1 MVLKRPLENW
11 SNESA
16 KRLIIDSKEPE
27 LMDLTEED
35 QDIELDQK
43 MESVVAELLKSHP
56 YPIHQALLKLKIPE
70 ITLIVRRLLKKGISP
85 DLQDKYGDTALHLAV
100 MGDGVDYQV
109 IVELLNHGA
118 NTEIR
123 NIDREIPLSLA
134 IENYKNESEKVK
146 IIKKLLKHGANPNVH
161 GRNGDTSLHKSCL
174 NGNISITKILLEYG
188 ANVNLL
194 NDNKEAPLHMTF
206 LGAQNQR
213 EDVEL
218 VIKELLKHGADVN
231 LQNNYGGTILHD
243 AASEENIPES
253 LFQELFKHGAD
264 PNVKDL
270 SGETPLHMAVHFEQK
285 TNVKNLLKYVADPN
299 IRHKNGYSSFET
311 ALTCEQK
318 GIFRMLVFNHQ
329 SQ

>member
-174 NGNISITKILLEYG
+174 NGNISITKVLLEYG
-188 ANVNLL
+188 ANVDML
-194 NDNKEAPLHMTF
+194 NDHNVAPLHLTF
-206 LGAQNQR
+206 IGGDNQIG
-213 EDVEL
+213 DIEL

-231 LQNNYGGTILHD
+231 LKKDYGETILHD
-243 AASEENIPES
+243 AASEDDIPEY
-253 LFQELFKHGAD
+253 LFQEFLKHGAD
-264 PNVKDL
+264 LDVKDL
-270 SGETPLHMAVHFEQK
+270 YGATPLHHAVEFEQQS
-285 TNVKNLLKYVADPN
+285 NVKSLLKYGADVN
-299 IRHKNGYSSFET
+299 T
-311 ALTCEQK
+311 VL
-318 GIFRMLVFNHQ
+318 
-329 SQ
+329 

>member
-194 NDNKEAPLHMTF
+194 NVNQEAPLHMTI
-206 LGAQNQR
+206 LGGQTQIG
-213 EDVEL
+213 DVEL
-218 VIKELLKHGADVN
+218 VIKELLKHGADIN
-231 LQNNYGGTILHD
+231 LQNSNGETILHD
-243 AASEENIPES
+243 TASEQYIPEY
-253 LFQELFKHGAD
+253 LFQEFLKHGAD
-264 PNVKDL
+264 PNVKNL
-270 SGETPLHMAVHFEQK
+270 NGETPLHLAVEFERK
-285 TNVKNLLKYVADPN
+285 TNLKNLLKYGADPN
-299 IRHKNGYSSFET
+299 IRENNGYSSFET
-311 ALTCEQK
+311 ALTHKQK
-318 GIFRMLVFNHQ
+318 GIFKMIVFDDKIQ
-329 SQ
+329 